1 MLLRLSKP
9 LIGLIMMSCVFLVTL
24 SSAQADQAAVQ
35 RLTQLL
41 NQMSSLDADFQQR
54 ILDARGSRLQE
65 VSGHLSLQRP
75 GQFYWQTE
83 NPFPQTV
90 VSDGKTLWLYDPD
103 LEQVT
108 IQQMDASAS
117 KTPAMLLSGDVDS
130 IGQRFN
136 VNSIRSGELEEFVL
150 KPKEEESLF
159 EELRLNFADQEL
171 RSLLLVDSLGQRTA
185 IELIDRKLN
194 TLLDADLFTFQVP
207 DDVDV
212 IQQ

>member
-1 MLLRLSKP
+1 MLLRLRKP
-9 LIGLIMMSCVFLVTL
+9 FIGLLVMLCVFLVTL
-24 SSAQADQAAVQ
+24 SPAQADQASVQ

-108 IQQMDASAS
+108 IQQMDASTS

-136 VNSIRSGELEEFVL
+136 VNSIRSGEQEEFVL

-171 RSLLLVDSLGQRTA
+171 RGLLLVDSLGQRTG
-185 IELIDRKLN
+185 IELFDRKLN
-194 TLLDADLFTFQVP
+194 TVLDADLFTFQVP

>member
-9 LIGLIMMSCVFLVTL
+9 FIGLLVMLCVFLVML
-24 SSAQADQAAVQ
+24 SPAQADQASVE
-35 RLTQLL
+35 RLTRLL
-41 NQMSSLDADFQQR
+41 NQMSSLDANFQQR

-75 GQFYWQTE
+75 GRFYWKTE

-150 KPKEEESLF
+150 NPKEEESLF

-171 RSLLLVDSLGQRTA
+171 RGLLLVDSLGQRTA
-185 IELIDRKLN
+185 IELFDRKLN
-194 TLLDADLFTFQVP
+194 TTLDADLFTFQVP
-207 DDVDV
+207 EDVDV